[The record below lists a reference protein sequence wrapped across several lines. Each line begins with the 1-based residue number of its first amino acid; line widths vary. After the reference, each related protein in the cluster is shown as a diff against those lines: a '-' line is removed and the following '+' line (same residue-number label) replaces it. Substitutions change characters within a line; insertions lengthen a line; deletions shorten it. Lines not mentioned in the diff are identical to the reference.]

1 LRINVTLK
9 VDVLLELNMLKNK
22 DAYLK
27 CPPAFQMYA
36 TDTLANKEF
45 RLMSFAER
53 GVFITLYMECWVNGE
68 MPADENQLASLLNIP
83 KVEIENKLSPH
94 VLYFFKVQDGKITS
108 PELDKYKQELIERRL
123 KQIEG
128 GKKGQRKKQ
137 ANLKGNL
144 QGPEKSR
151 EESRGIEESREESLY
166 EGYIEDESLKSW
178 VEEYENG

>member
-1 LRINVTLK
+1 
-9 VDVLLELNMLKNK
+9 MLKNK

-68 MPADENQLASLLNIP
+68 MPADENQLARLLNIP

-128 GKKGQRKKQ
+128 GKKGNKIK
-137 ANLKGNL
+137 KGNL
-144 QGPEKSR
+144 EGNLVGNLVGSEKSR
-151 EESRGIEESREESLY
+151 DEESREESIY
-166 EGYIEDESLKSW
+166 EGYLEDESLKSW
-178 VEEYENG
+178 VEEYENS

>member
-1 LRINVTLK
+1 
-9 VDVLLELNMLKNK
+9 MLKNK

-53 GVFITLYMECWVNGE
+53 GLFITLYMECWVNGE
-68 MPADENQLASLLNIP
+68 MPADENQLAKLLNIP

-94 VLYFFKVQDGKITS
+94 VLYFFKVHNGKITS
-108 PELDKYKQELIERRL
+108 AELDKYKQELIERRL

-144 QGPEKSR
+144 QGLEKSR
-151 EESRGIEESREESLY
+151 AESSREE
-166 EGYIEDESLKSW
+166 EGREESIVKGNIRDNSLKEW
-178 VEEYENG
+178 MEEYDS